1 MDALGGSPLPWFQIS
16 ADEKTLM
23 PATPIET
30 FYNDISDQATLDEL
44 VKSLAPQSYQAMF
57 SKNTYTPW
65 MDGPS
70 TYIICTLD
78 QAIPEEN
85 QRGMIEG
92 ARKAISEGNGKFEL
106 DEVVLE
112 ASHSPFVS
120 CPEKLGDAVRK
131 IAGEKL

>member
-1 MDALGGSPLPWFQIS
+1 MDALGGNPLPWFQVA
-16 ADEKTLM
+16 ADEKTVT

-44 VKSLAPQSYQAMF
+44 VKSLGTHSYQAFF
-57 SKNTYTPW
+57 SKNAYAPW
-65 MDGPS
+65 LDGPS
-70 TYIICTLD
+70 TYIVCTLD
-78 QAIPEEN
+78 EAIPVHG

-92 ARKAISEGNGKFEL
+92 AKKAIGEANGKF
-106 DEVVLE
+106 DIQVVELE

-131 IAGEKL
+131 VAGEKI